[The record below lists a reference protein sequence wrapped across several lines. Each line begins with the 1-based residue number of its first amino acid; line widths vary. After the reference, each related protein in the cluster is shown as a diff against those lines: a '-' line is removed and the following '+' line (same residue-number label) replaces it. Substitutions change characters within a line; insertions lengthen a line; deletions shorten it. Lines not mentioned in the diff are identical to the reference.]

1 MAFTW
6 SDIQRN
12 RLWELDAAD
21 SEISMEFESSEDR
34 DRSYQKFELKLVKA
48 HRKRLQVFR
57 EETRRPAHCIL
68 EENLVSTLVK
78 NDFSQVST
86 PIIMAKGLLSK
97 MGINETHPLSSQVFW
112 VDSKKCLRPMLAPH
126 LYFVLKDLLRLFE
139 KPVRIFEVGPCFRK
153 ETQGGQHANE
163 FTMLNIAE
171 FGLPEEQRYD
181 RLMELISIVT
191 EAAGIKDYK
200 IESETSEVYGETI
213 DVVSTEG
220 DIELASGAMGPHL
233 LDKAWKITDT
243 WVGVGFGLE
252 RLLMVRE
259 KSKNLARM
267 GRSLTYLDGV
277 RLNI

>member
-12 RLWELDAAD
+12 RLWELDAED
-21 SEISMEFESSEDR
+21 SEISMAFDSVGDR
-34 DRSYQKFELKLVKA
+34 DRVYQKLESKLIKA
-48 HRKRLQVFR
+48 HRKRLRFFR
-57 EETRRPAHCIL
+57 EETRRPTHCIL
-68 EENLVSTLVK
+68 EDTLVSTLVK

-86 PIIMAKGLLSK
+86 PIIMAKGLLSR

-139 KPVRIFEVGPCFRK
+139 KPVRIFEIGPCFRK
-153 ETQGGQHANE
+153 ETQGGRHANE
-163 FTMLNIAE
+163 FTMLNITE
-171 FGLPEEQRYD
+171 FGLPEEQRHD

-191 EAAGIKDYK
+191 KAAGIKNYK
-200 IESETSEVYGETI
+200 IEAETSEVYGETI

-220 DIELASGAMGPHL
+220 DIELASGAMGPHP
-233 LDKAWKITDT
+233 LDQAWKITDT
-243 WVGVGFGLE
+243 WVGVGFGIE

-259 KSKNLARM
+259 NSRNLARM